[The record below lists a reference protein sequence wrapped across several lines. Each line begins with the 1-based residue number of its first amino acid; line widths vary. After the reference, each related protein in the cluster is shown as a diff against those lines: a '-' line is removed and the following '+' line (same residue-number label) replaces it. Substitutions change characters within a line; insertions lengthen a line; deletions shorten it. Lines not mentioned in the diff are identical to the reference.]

1 MESLLGYLPWFWL
14 GLVVLFT
21 LIEVFTFGLTTV
33 WFALG
38 ALVMV
43 FLSTL
48 PIPLVWQLLLFLAI
62 SSVLLVFT
70 RPLAIK
76 KLKVGRERT
85 NTDSLLGAKALV
97 MRDITEFER
106 GVVKVH
112 GMEWS
117 ACSVD
122 GVPLVQ
128 DSVCIVER
136 IEGVTLFVR
145 KQDGEAETGA
155 HPMKKDV

>member
-14 GLVVLFT
+14 ALVVVCI
-21 LIEVFTFGLTTV
+21 LIEVLTLGLTTV

-38 ALVMV
+38 ALLMV
-43 FLSTL
+43 FLSLL
-48 PIPLVWQLLLFLAI
+48 PIPLVWQVLLFLGI

-70 RPLAIK
+70 RPIVVK

-97 MRDITEFER
+97 MKDITEFER

-128 DSVCIVER
+128 DSVCIIER

-145 KQDGEAETGA
+145 RQDEDAGA
-155 HPMKKDV
+155 GVHPMKKE

>member
-1 MESLLGYLPWFWL
+1 MSVVLEYLPWFWL

-43 FLSTL
+43 FLSAL
-48 PIPLVWQLLLFLAI
+48 PIPLVWQLVMFLGI

-70 RPLAIK
+70 RPLAVK

-85 NTDSLLGAKALV
+85 NTDSLLGTKALV
-97 MRDITEFER
+97 MKDITEFEK

-112 GMEWS
+112 G
-117 ACSVD
+117 
-122 GVPLVQ
+122 
-128 DSVCIVER
+128 
-136 IEGVTLFVR
+136 
-145 KQDGEAETGA
+145 
-155 HPMKKDV
+155 